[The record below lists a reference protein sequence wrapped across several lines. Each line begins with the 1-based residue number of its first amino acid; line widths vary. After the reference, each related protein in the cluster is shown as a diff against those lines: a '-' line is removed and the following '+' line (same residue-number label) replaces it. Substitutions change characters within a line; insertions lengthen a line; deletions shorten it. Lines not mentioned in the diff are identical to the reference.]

1 MPVIQIPTIDYTNG
15 QISNC
20 IIKIDSQ
27 TFNVKFVDGN
37 YQVAKDASSV
47 EPSPE
52 VTAPVIT
59 APAPVSTTQSS
70 KNTVLP
76 TKNTVSSPEKKK
88 KVGVSK
94 TEPAPDANILAT
106 QISNFMNAE

>member
-1 MPVIQIPTIDYTNG
+1 MTVIQIPTIDYTNG

-37 YQVAKDASSV
+37 YQVAKGSYSV
-47 EPSPE
+47 EQSP
-52 VTAPVIT
+52 VVT

-70 KNTVLP
+70 KNTVSP
-76 TKNTVSSPEKKK
+76 PEKKK
-88 KVGVSK
+88 KVRVSK
-94 TEPAPDANILAT
+94 TKPAPDANILAT

>member
-70 KNTVLP
+70 KNTVSP
-76 TKNTVSSPEKKK
+76 PEKKK
-88 KVGVSK
+88 KVRVSK
-94 TEPAPDANILAT
+94 TKPAPDANILAT

>member
-52 VTAPVIT
+52 VTAP
-59 APAPVSTTQSS
+59 APVSTTQSS
-70 KNTVLP
+70 KNTVSP
-76 TKNTVSSPEKKK
+76 PEKKK
-88 KVGVSK
+88 KVRVSK
-94 TEPAPDANILAT
+94 TKPAPDANILAT